1 VVSVRETFH
10 GELDQI
16 GRTLADMGEA
26 VAVAMRDATSA
37 LLDADLSV
45 AEKVITGDAQ
55 VDRLR
60 DDLEARA
67 FDLLARQQP
76 VAIDLRTVITSLKA
90 VADLERMGDLALHIA
105 KVARMRYP
113 ASAVPDDLRATIEKM
128 GEVALSI
135 VDKTRQVLEGQDI
148 SLAEQ
153 LEREDDAMDALHR
166 QLFAHLLSGRWT
178 HGMEP
183 AIDITLIGRY
193 YERYADHAVSVAR
206 QVIFLVTGEPAPL
219 PTSIDSGATETALG
233 V

>member
-1 VVSVRETFH
+1 MRKTFH

-16 GRTLADMGEA
+16 GRMLVDMSEA
-26 VAVAMRDATSA
+26 VAVAVDDATSA
-37 LLDADLSV
+37 LLDADLSL
-45 AEKVITGDAQ
+45 AEKVISGDAGI
-55 VDRLR
+55 DRLR
-60 DDLEARA
+60 DDLDARA
-67 FDLLARQQP
+67 LDLLARQQP
-76 VAIDLRTVITSLKA
+76 VAVDLRMVITSLKA
-90 VADLERMGDLALHIA
+90 AADLERMGDLALHIA

-113 ASAVPDDLRATIEKM
+113 ASAVPDDVRGTIRAM
-128 GEVALSI
+128 GQVALSI
-135 VDKTRQVLEGQDI
+135 VEKTRQVLEGQDI

-166 QLFAHLLSGRWT
+166 RLFAHLLSGEWT

-219 PTSIDSGATETALG
+219 PSSLDTGATETALG

>member
-1 VVSVRETFH
+1 MRETFH

-16 GRTLADMGEA
+16 GRTLVDMSEA
-26 VAVAMRDATSA
+26 VAVAMGDATSA
-37 LLDADLSV
+37 LLNADLTV
-45 AEKVITGDAQ
+45 AERVISSDAE

-67 FDLLARQQP
+67 FDILARQQP

-90 VADLERMGDLALHIA
+90 VADLERMGDLALHVA

-113 ASAVPDDLRATIEKM
+113 ACAVPDDVRGTIREM

-135 VDKTRQVLEGQDI
+135 VEKTKQVLEGQDI
-148 SLAEQ
+148 ALAEQ
-153 LEREDDAMDALHR
+153 LERDDDAMDALHR
-166 QLFAHLLSGRWT
+166 RLFAHLLSDDWA
-178 HGMEP
+178 HGIEP

-206 QVIFLVTGEPAPL
+206 QTIYLVTGEPAPL
-219 PTSIDSGATETALG
+219 SAAISGGATETALG

>member
-1 VVSVRETFH
+1 MRKTFH

-16 GRTLADMGEA
+16 GRTLVDMTSA
-26 VAVAMRDATSA
+26 VDVAMRDASTA
-37 LLDADLSV
+37 LLDADLTL
-45 AEKVITGDAQ
+45 AEKVISGDAD

-76 VAIDLRTVITSLKA
+76 VAVDLRTVITSLKA
-90 VADLERMGDLALHIA
+90 VADLERMGDLALHVA

-113 ASAVPDDLRATIEKM
+113 SCAVPDEVRGTIADM
-128 GEVALSI
+128 GRVAESI
-135 VDKTRQVLEGQDI
+135 VTKTRQVLEGQDVE
-148 SLAEQ
+148 LAVE
-153 LEREDDAMDALHR
+153 LERDDDKMDALHR
-166 QLFAHLLSGRWT
+166 ALFTMLLSDDWE
-178 HGMEP
+178 HGIEP

-206 QVIFLVTGEPAPL
+206 QTIYLVTGEMPAVPPAL
-219 PTSIDSGATETALG
+219 HAGAPETALG

>member
-1 VVSVRETFH
+1 MRDLYH
-10 GELDQI
+10 DELDDI
-16 GRTLADMGEA
+16 GNSL
-26 VAVAMRDATSA
+26 VAMTYLAGTAMERATNA
-37 LLDADLSV
+37 LLDGDLNGAERVVSDDTAIDALRADL
-45 AEKVITGDAQ
+45 EN
-55 VDRLR
+55 
-60 DDLEARA
+60 RA
-67 FDLLARQQP
+67 FLLLSLQQP
-76 VAIDLRTVITSLKA
+76 VATDLRLIVTTLHL
-90 VADLERMGDLALHIA
+90 VADLERMGDLALHVA

-113 ASAVPDDLRATIEKM
+113 ASAVPDDVRGTIREM
-128 GEVALSI
+128 GAVALSI

-166 QLFAHLLSGRWT
+166 RLFAHLLSGEWT

-219 PTSIDSGATETALG
+219 PTAINNGATETALG

>member
-1 VVSVRETFH
+1 MRKAFH

-16 GRTLADMGEA
+16 GRMLVDMSEA
-26 VAVAMRDATSA
+26 VAVAVDDATSA
-37 LLDADLSV
+37 LLDADLSL
-45 AEKVITGDAQ
+45 AEKVISGDAGI
-55 VDRLR
+55 DRLR
-60 DDLEARA
+60 DDLDARA
-67 FDLLARQQP
+67 LDLLARQQP
-76 VAIDLRTVITSLKA
+76 VAVDLRMVITSLKA
-90 VADLERMGDLALHIA
+90 AADLERMGDLALHVA

-113 ASAVPDDLRATIEKM
+113 ASAVPDDVRGTIREM
-128 GEVALSI
+128 GQVALSI
-135 VDKTRQVLEGQDI
+135 VEKTRQVLEGQDI

-166 QLFAHLLSGRWT
+166 RLFAHLLSGEWT

-219 PTSIDSGATETALG
+219 PSSLDTGATETALG

>member
-1 VVSVRETFH
+1 VRETFH

-16 GRTLADMGEA
+16 GRTLVDMSEA
-26 VAVAMRDATSA
+26 VAVAMNDATSA
-37 LLDADLSV
+37 LLDADLSL
-45 AEKVITGDAQ
+45 AEKVISEDAQ
-55 VDRLR
+55 IDRLR
-60 DDLEARA
+60 DGLEARA
-67 FDLLARQQP
+67 LDLLARQQP

-113 ASAVPDDLRATIEKM
+113 ASAVPDEVRGTIREM
-128 GEVALSI
+128 GDVALSI
-135 VDKTRQVLEGQDI
+135 VEKTRQVLEGQDI
-148 SLAEQ
+148 ALAEQ

-166 QLFAHLLSGRWT
+166 RLFADLLSGEWT

-219 PTSIDSGATETALG
+219 PTAINNGATETALG

>member
-1 VVSVRETFH
+1 MRKTFH

-16 GRTLADMGEA
+16 GRMLVDMSEA
-26 VAVAMRDATSA
+26 VAVAVDDATSA
-37 LLDADLSV
+37 LLDADLSL
-45 AEKVITGDAQ
+45 AEKVISGDAGI
-55 VDRLR
+55 DRLR
-60 DDLEARA
+60 DDLDARA
-67 FDLLARQQP
+67 LDLLARQQP
-76 VAIDLRTVITSLKA
+76 VAVDLRTVITSLKA

-113 ASAVPDDLRATIEKM
+113 ASAVPDDVRGTIREM
-128 GEVALSI
+128 GAVALSI
-135 VDKTRQVLEGQDI
+135 VNKTRQVLEGQDI

-166 QLFAHLLSGRWT
+166 RLFAHLLSGEWT

-219 PTSIDSGATETALG
+219 PSSLDTGATETALG

>member
-1 VVSVRETFH
+1 MRKTFH

-16 GRTLADMGEA
+16 GRMLVDMSEA
-26 VAVAMRDATSA
+26 VAVAMDEATSA
-37 LLDADLSV
+37 LLDADLSL
-45 AEKVITGDAQ
+45 AEKVISKDAE

-60 DDLEARA
+60 DDLDARA
-67 FDLLARQQP
+67 LDLLARQQP
-76 VAIDLRTVITSLKA
+76 VAVDLRMVITSLKA
-90 VADLERMGDLALHIA
+90 AADLERMGDLALHVA

-113 ASAVPDDLRATIEKM
+113 ASAVPDDVRGTIREM
-128 GEVALSI
+128 GQVALSI
-135 VDKTRQVLEGQDI
+135 VEKTRQVLEGQDI

-166 QLFAHLLSGRWT
+166 RLFAHLLSGEWT

-219 PTSIDSGATETALG
+219 PSSLDTGATETALG

>member
-1 VVSVRETFH
+1 MRKTFH

-16 GRTLADMGEA
+16 GRMLVDMSEA
-26 VAVAMRDATSA
+26 VAVAVDDATSA
-37 LLDADLSV
+37 LLDGDLSL
-45 AEKVITGDAQ
+45 AEKVISGDAG

-60 DDLEARA
+60 DELDARA
-67 FDLLARQQP
+67 LDLLARQQP
-76 VAIDLRTVITSLKA
+76 VAVDLRTVITSLKA
-90 VADLERMGDLALHIA
+90 AADLERMGDLALHIA

-113 ASAVPDDLRATIEKM
+113 ASAVPDEVRGTIREM
-128 GEVALSI
+128 GQVALSI
-135 VDKTRQVLEGQDI
+135 VEKTRQVLEGQDI

-166 QLFAHLLSGRWT
+166 RLFAHLLSGEWT

-219 PTSIDSGATETALG
+219 PSSLDSGATETALG

>member
-1 VVSVRETFH
+1 VREAFR
-10 GELDQI
+10 GELDRI
-16 GRTLADMGEA
+16 GRTLVDMSEA
-26 VAVAMRDATSA
+26 VAVAMGDATSA
-37 LLDADLSV
+37 LLDADLPL
-45 AEKVITGDAQ
+45 AEKVISGDAGI
-55 VDRLR
+55 DRLR
-60 DDLEARA
+60 DDLDARA
-67 FDLLARQQP
+67 LDLLARQQP
-76 VAIDLRTVITSLKA
+76 VAVDLRMVITSLKA
-90 VADLERMGDLALHIA
+90 AADLERMGDLALHVA

-113 ASAVPDDLRATIEKM
+113 ASAVPDDVRGTIREM
-128 GEVALSI
+128 GQVALSI
-135 VDKTRQVLEGQDI
+135 VEKTRQVLEGQDI

-166 QLFAHLLSGRWT
+166 RLFAHLLSGEWT

-219 PTSIDSGATETALG
+219 PSSLDTGATETALG

>member
-1 VVSVRETFH
+1 MRETFH

-16 GRTLADMGEA
+16 GRTLVDMSEA

-37 LLDADLSV
+37 LLNADLTV
-45 AEKVITGDAQ
+45 AERVITEDAE

-67 FDLLARQQP
+67 FDILARQQP

-90 VADLERMGDLALHIA
+90 VADLERMGDLALHVA

-113 ASAVPDDLRATIEKM
+113 ACAVPDDARSTISEM
-128 GEVALSI
+128 GTVALSI
-135 VDKTRQVLEGQDI
+135 VDKTKQVLEGQDI
-148 SLAEQ
+148 ALAEQ

-166 QLFAHLLSGRWT
+166 RLFAMLLDDDWK
-178 HGMEP
+178 HGVEP

-206 QVIFLVTGEPAPL
+206 QTIYLVTGERPPAAAAL
-219 PTSIDSGATETALG
+219 ATGAPETALG
-233 V
+233 A

>member
-1 VVSVRETFH
+1 MRETFH
-10 GELDQI
+10 GELDMI
-16 GRTLADMGEA
+16 GQTLVDMSEA

-37 LLDADLSV
+37 LLDADLTV
-45 AEKVITGDAQ
+45 AERVISADVE

-76 VAIDLRTVITSLKA
+76 VAVDLRTVITSLKA
-90 VADLERMGDLALHIA
+90 VADLERMGDLALHVA

-113 ASAVPDDLRATIEKM
+113 ACAVPDDVRGTIAEM
-128 GEVALSI
+128 GEVAQNI
-135 VDKTRQVLEGQDI
+135 VEKTKQVLEGQDI
-148 SLAEQ
+148 ELAEQ
-153 LEREDDAMDALHR
+153 LEREDDAMDTLHR
-166 QLFAHLLSGRWT
+166 RLFSHLLSADWT
-178 HGMEP
+178 HGIEP

-206 QVIFLVTGEPAPL
+206 QTIYLVTGEPAPM
-219 PTSIDSGATETALG
+219 SQAISSGATEAALG

>member
-1 VVSVRETFH
+1 MRKAFH

-16 GRTLADMGEA
+16 GRMLVDMSEA
-26 VAVAMRDATSA
+26 VAVAVDDATSA
-37 LLDADLSV
+37 LLDADLPL
-45 AEKVITGDAQ
+45 AEKVISGDAGI
-55 VDRLR
+55 DRLR
-60 DDLEARA
+60 DDLDARA
-67 FDLLARQQP
+67 LDLLARQQP
-76 VAIDLRTVITSLKA
+76 VAVDLRMVITSLKA
-90 VADLERMGDLALHIA
+90 AADLERMGDLALHVA

-113 ASAVPDDLRATIEKM
+113 ASAVPDDVRGTIREM
-128 GEVALSI
+128 GQVALSI
-135 VDKTRQVLEGQDI
+135 VEKTRQVLEGQDI

-166 QLFAHLLSGRWT
+166 RLFAHLLSGEWT

-219 PTSIDSGATETALG
+219 PSSLDTGATETALG

>member
-1 VVSVRETFH
+1 VSVRETFH

-16 GRTLADMGEA
+16 GRTLVDMSEA
-26 VAVAMRDATSA
+26 VAIAMRDATSA
-37 LLDADLSV
+37 LLGADLPL
-45 AEKVITGDAQ
+45 AEKVISEDAE

-67 FDLLARQQP
+67 FDILARQQP
-76 VAIDLRTVITSLKA
+76 VAVDLRTVITSLKA

-113 ASAVPDDLRATIEKM
+113 ASAVPDDVRGTIKEM

-135 VDKTRQVLEGQDI
+135 VEKTGQVLEGQDI

-166 QLFAHLLSGRWT
+166 RLFGHLLSGGWA
-178 HGMEP
+178 HGIEP

-206 QVIFLVTGEPAPL
+206 QVIFLVTGETAPL
-219 PTSIDSGATETALG
+219 SNAIDSGATETALG

>member
-1 VVSVRETFH
+1 VRETFH

-16 GRTLADMGEA
+16 GRTLVDMGDA

-37 LLDADLSV
+37 LLGADLPL
-45 AEKVITGDAQ
+45 AEKVISEDAE

-60 DDLEARA
+60 DDLQARA
-67 FDLLARQQP
+67 FDILARQQP
-76 VAIDLRTVITSLKA
+76 VAVDLRTVITSLKA

-113 ASAVPDDLRATIEKM
+113 ASAVPDDVRGTIEEM

-135 VDKTRQVLEGQDI
+135 VEKTRQVLEGQDI

-166 QLFAHLLSGRWT
+166 RLFAHLLSGQWA

-219 PTSIDSGATETALG
+219 PTAIDSGATETALG

>member
-1 VVSVRETFH
+1 MRKTFH

-16 GRTLADMGEA
+16 GRMLVDMSEA
-26 VAVAMRDATSA
+26 VAVAVDDATSA
-37 LLDADLSV
+37 LLDADLSL
-45 AEKVITGDAQ
+45 AEKVISGDAG

-60 DDLEARA
+60 DDLDARA
-67 FDLLARQQP
+67 LDLLARQQP
-76 VAIDLRTVITSLKA
+76 VAVDLRMVITSLKA
-90 VADLERMGDLALHIA
+90 AADLERMGDLALHIA

-113 ASAVPDDLRATIEKM
+113 SSAVPDDVRGTIREM
-128 GEVALSI
+128 GHVALSI
-135 VDKTRQVLEGQDI
+135 VEKTRQVLEGQDI

-166 QLFAHLLSGRWT
+166 RLFAHLLSGEWT

-219 PTSIDSGATETALG
+219 PSSLDTGATETALG

>member
-1 VVSVRETFH
+1 MRETFH

-16 GRTLADMGEA
+16 GRTLVDMSEA

-37 LLDADLSV
+37 LLDADLV
-45 AEKVITGDAQ
+45 LAEKVISEDAE

-76 VAIDLRTVITSLKA
+76 VAVDLRTVITSLKA

-113 ASAVPDDLRATIEKM
+113 SSAVPDDVRGTIQEM
-128 GEVALSI
+128 GGVALSI
-135 VDKTRQVLEGQDI
+135 VEKTRQVLEGQDI

-153 LEREDDAMDALHR
+153 LEREDDAMDSLHR
-166 QLFAHLLSGRWT
+166 KLFSHLLSGQWS

-206 QVIFLVTGEPAPL
+206 QTIFLVTGEPAPL
-219 PTSIDSGATETALG
+219 PESIRSGATETALG
-233 V
+233 A

>member
-1 VVSVRETFH
+1 MRETFH
-10 GELDQI
+10 GELDTI
-16 GRTLADMGEA
+16 GQTLVHMSDA
-26 VAVAMRDATSA
+26 VAVAMRDATAA
-37 LLDADLSV
+37 LLEADLTV
-45 AEKVITGDAQ
+45 AERVISEDAE

-76 VAIDLRTVITSLKA
+76 VAVDLRTVITSLKA
-90 VADLERMGDLALHIA
+90 VADIERMGDLALHIA
-105 KVARMRYP
+105 KIARMRYP
-113 ASAVPDDLRATIEKM
+113 AHAVPDDVRSTISEM
-128 GEVALSI
+128 GQIALNIVQKTKEVL
-135 VDKTRQVLEGQDI
+135 QGQDI
-148 SLAEQ
+148 RLAEQ

-166 QLFAHLLSGRWT
+166 KLFAHLLSEDWS

-206 QVIFLVTGEPAPL
+206 QVIYLVTGEPAPL
-219 PTSIDSGATETALG
+219 SQAISSGATETALG

>member
-1 VVSVRETFH
+1 VSVRKAFH

-16 GRTLADMGEA
+16 GRMLVDMSEA
-26 VAVAMRDATSA
+26 VAVAVDDATSA
-37 LLDADLSV
+37 LLDADLSL
-45 AEKVITGDAQ
+45 AEKVISGDAGI
-55 VDRLR
+55 DRLR
-60 DDLEARA
+60 DDLDARA
-67 FDLLARQQP
+67 LDLLARQQP
-76 VAIDLRTVITSLKA
+76 VAVDLRMVITSLKA
-90 VADLERMGDLALHIA
+90 AADLERMGDLALHVA

-113 ASAVPDDLRATIEKM
+113 ASAVPDDVRGTIREM
-128 GEVALSI
+128 GQVALSI
-135 VDKTRQVLEGQDI
+135 VEKTRQVLEGQDI

-166 QLFAHLLSGRWT
+166 RLFAHLLSGEWT

-219 PTSIDSGATETALG
+219 PSSLDTGATETALG

>member
-1 VVSVRETFH
+1 VRVRETFH
-10 GELDQI
+10 GELDLI
-16 GRTLADMGEA
+16 GRTLVDMSEA

-37 LLDADLSV
+37 LLDADLTV
-45 AEKVITGDAQ
+45 AEKVISDDARI
-55 VDRLR
+55 DRLR

-90 VADLERMGDLALHIA
+90 VADLERMGDLALHVA

-113 ASAVPDDLRATIEKM
+113 ACAVPGDVRGTIREM

-135 VDKTRQVLEGQDI
+135 VDKTKRVLEGQDI
-148 SLAEQ
+148 ELAEQ
-153 LEREDDAMDALHR
+153 LERDDDAMDTLHR
-166 QLFAHLLSGRWT
+166 QLFSRLLSDDWM
-178 HGMEP
+178 HGIEP

-193 YERYADHAVSVAR
+193 YERYADHAVLVAR
-206 QVIFLVTGEPAPL
+206 QTIYLVTGEPAPM
-219 PTSIDSGATETALG
+219 SSAISGGATETALG

>member
-1 VVSVRETFH
+1 VRETFH

-16 GRTLADMGEA
+16 GRTLVEMSDA
-26 VAVAMRDATSA
+26 VGIAMRDATSA
-37 LLDADLSV
+37 LLGADLAL
-45 AEKVITGDAQ
+45 AEKVISGDAE

-67 FDLLARQQP
+67 FDILARQQP

-113 ASAVPDDLRATIEKM
+113 AAAVPDDVRGTIREM
-128 GEVALSI
+128 GDVALSI

-166 QLFAHLLSGRWT
+166 RLFAHLLSDDWC

-206 QVIFLVTGEPAPL
+206 QVIFLVTGEPAP
-219 PTSIDSGATETALG
+219 PSSAIDSGATETALG

>member
-1 VVSVRETFH
+1 MRKTFH

-16 GRTLADMGEA
+16 GRTLVDMSEA

-37 LLDADLSV
+37 LLDADLTL
-45 AEKVITGDAQ
+45 AEKVITEDAE

-76 VAIDLRTVITSLKA
+76 VAIDLRTVIASLKA

-113 ASAVPDDLRATIEKM
+113 SSAVPGDVRGTIREM
-128 GEVALSI
+128 GDVALSI

-148 SLAEQ
+148 ALAEQ
-153 LEREDDAMDALHR
+153 LERDDDAMDALHR
-166 QLFAHLLSGRWT
+166 QLFSTLLSGWK

-206 QVIFLVTGEPAPL
+206 QTIFLVTGEQPPL
-219 PTSIDSGATETALG
+219 PEAIRGGATETALG